1 VNAHTSWRRIGLV
14 LMLVGWGAN
23 HFAPLLPVYRRA
35 LQLDAAAPAALFGVY
50 ALGLMPGLLLAGPL
64 SDRWGRRRLV
74 MPAAMFALV
83 VSFGLGVF
91 AESFGALL
99 FGRFAYGMAAGAAM
113 TPGAVWVA
121 ELSRDAGPGVG
132 ARRATISLTL
142 GFGGGALASGLLAQ
156 FVPHPTLTPFLA
168 HVTLLAVALVL
179 ARGVGDV
186 GTSTSTGPLLRLA
199 LDRSAWRRFIREVFP
214 VTPFV
219 FTFATLAFTAL
230 PQLLPASS
238 TSVPIAV
245 TGVLSALTL
254 GTGVLAQPLTR
265 RFDVNTGAQLG
276 LVLGAV
282 GLSLGAVGVWL
293 AWPAVV
299 LIASPLLGAAYG
311 LCVTSGLRGVE
322 AIAPPTAR
330 GGLTGVFYVLI
341 YVGFASP
348 FLVALAVRVMAPPL
362 VLGVVAASALLAAAW
377 LRFGAIDE
385 H

>member
-1 VNAHTSWRRIGLV
+1 M

-23 HFAPLLPVYRRA
+23 HFAPLLPVYRQA
-35 LQLDAAAPAALFGVY
+35 LQLDSAAPAALFGVY

-74 MPAAMFALV
+74 LPAAMVALMVSASLGLFAH
-83 VSFGLGVF
+83 SF
-91 AESFGALL
+91 AALL
-99 FGRFAYGMAAGAAM
+99 FGRFAYGVAAGAAM

-121 ELSRDAGPGVG
+121 ELSRNAGPGVG

-142 GFGGGALASGLLAQ
+142 GFGGGALVSGLLAQ
-156 FVPHPTLTPFLA
+156 FVPRPTLTPFLV
-168 HVTLLAVALVL
+168 HVALLALALVL
-179 ARGVGDV
+179 ARPVNDV
-186 GTSTSTGPLLRLA
+186 GTFTSSGPLLRLA
-199 LDRSAWRRFIREVFP
+199 LDRTAWRRFVREVFP

-219 FTFATLAFTAL
+219 FTFPTLAFTAL

-238 TSVPIAV
+238 TSIPIAV

-254 GTGVLAQPLTR
+254 GTGVIAQPLTR
-265 RFDVNTGAQLG
+265 RFDIKGGAQLG
-276 LVLGAV
+276 LMLGAL
-282 GLSLGAVGVWL
+282 GLFIGAAGVWA

-299 LIASPLLGAAYG
+299 IIASPLLGAAYG

-348 FLVALAVRVMAPPL
+348 FLVALAVRVLPPVV
-362 VLGVVAASALLAAAW
+362 VLGVVAATALLAAGW
-377 LRFGAIDE
+377 LQLAARPS
-385 H
+385 

>member
-1 VNAHTSWRRIGLV
+1 VNADTSWRRIGFV

-23 HFAPLLPVYRRA
+23 HFAPLLPVYRQA
-35 LQLDAAAPAALFGVY
+35 LGLDAAAPAALFGVY

-74 MPAAMFALV
+74 IPAAMAALV
-83 VSFGLGVF
+83 VSFALGVF
-91 AESFGALL
+91 AESFAALL
-99 FGRFAYGMAAGAAM
+99 LGRFAYGMAAGAAM

-121 ELSRDAGPGVG
+121 ELSRDAGAGVG

-142 GFGGGALASGLLAQ
+142 GFGGGALASGVLAQ

-168 HVTLLAVALVL
+168 HVALLALALVL

-186 GTSTSTGPLLRLA
+186 GPGTSSGPLLRLA
-199 LDRSAWRRFIREVFP
+199 LERTTWQRFIREVVP

-219 FTFATLAFTAL
+219 FTFPTLAFTAL

-238 TSVPIAV
+238 TTVPIAV

-265 RFDVNTGAQLG
+265 RFGVTTGAQLG
-276 LVLGAV
+276 LALGAL
-282 GLSLGAVGVWL
+282 GLVVGAVGVKL

-299 LIASPLLGAAYG
+299 VVAAPLLGAAYG

-348 FLVALAVRVMAPPL
+348 FLVALAVRVLAPTL
-362 VLGVVAASALLAAAW
+362 VLGLVAASALLSAGW
-377 LRFGAIDE
+377 LRLSPSDR
-385 H
+385 